1 VQATPNIAVEVV
13 LRKLPRGE
21 IAFAASG
28 DHLISVHASAPARM
42 SCHGGAIR
50 SLATRGEIFILPSGA
65 SDKCTQDDASEV
77 VDLRLPAALVRRAAQ
92 EMGLDPETGPAL
104 ECGVRDTQI
113 EHLAWALEA
122 ERRAKSPGGR
132 LYRECLGLALAV
144 QLLSRHRA
152 PRAARPPAGLPA
164 KRLQLVVDCI
174 EADLAGDL
182 SLLRLARVAAVSASH
197 FRVLF
202 KRSMGVPVH
211 EYVVQRRVARA
222 RALLQAGQLPP
233 SVIALEVGFAHQ
245 SHLARC
251 MRRVLGVTPSELVRM
266 DSVQR
271 RPR

>member
-1 VQATPNIAVEVV
+1 VEPIPNIAVEVV

-21 IAFAASG
+21 NAFPVSG

-42 SCHGGAIR
+42 SCHGGAVR
-50 SLATRGEIFILPSGA
+50 TLSTRGEIFILPSGA
-65 SDKCTQDDASEV
+65 SDGCTQDDASEV
-77 VDLRLPAALVRRAAQ
+77 VDLRLPAALMRRAAE
-92 EMGLDPETGPAL
+92 EMGLDPEIGPAL

-113 EHLAWALEA
+113 EHMAWALQA
-122 ERRAKSPGGR
+122 EHRARFPGGR
-132 LYRECLGLALAV
+132 LYRECLGLAVAV

-152 PRAARPPAGLPA
+152 PRASRSPAGLPP

-174 EADLAGDL
+174 EAELAGDL
-182 SLLRLARVAAVSASH
+182 SLLRLARVAGVSASH

-222 RALLQAGQLPP
+222 RALLQAGHLPA
-233 SVIALEVGFAHQ
+233 SAIAFEVGFAHQ

-251 MRRVLGVTPSELVRM
+251 MRRVLGVTPTELARAQ
-266 DSVQR
+266 SALGR
-271 RPR
+271 HS